1 MVAWLW
7 GLAKSLSAQI
17 NPGCCALCQLPLA
30 VPEIHFCQICLADLP
45 RLPQQC
51 IRNWAPHPNNTDACR
66 FWFCAFPWSSVSTY
80 LVQQFKFSR
89 QPELAKV
96 LAPML
101 VAHVTR
107 CYQTHNQPL
116 PDYLVAMPQ
125 TARRWRQRGYNQAG
139 LLATRVAPLVRVSYW
154 PGLLRRLDFHQQQLE
169 QHKSSAQQR
178 WQNLQT
184 GVHCTAPLQGQTIA
198 VIDDVL
204 TTGASVTAVANAL
217 RRRGAAK
224 VDAWTFAYTLPPQRD

>member
-30 VPEIHFCQICLADLP
+30 RTEIHFCQICLADLP
-45 RLPQQC
+45 RLPQQSV
-51 IRNWAPHPNNTDACR
+51 RNWGQVGAQTDACR
-66 FWFCAFPWSSVSTY
+66 YWFCAFPWHSASAY
-80 LVQQFKFSR
+80 LVHQFKFAR
-89 QPELAKV
+89 QPELARV
-96 LAPML
+96 LAPIL
-101 VAHVTR
+101 AAHVVR
-107 CYQTHNQPL
+107 CYRHYGQPL
-116 PDYLVAMPQ
+116 PDYIVAMPQ

-139 LLATRVAPLVRVSYW
+139 LLATNLAPLLEVNYW
-154 PGLLRRLDFHQQQLE
+154 PGLVRRLQHQPE

-184 GVHCTAPLQGQTIA
+184 GMHCTSQLGGETIA
-198 VIDDVL
+198 VVDDVL
-204 TTGASVTAVANAL
+204 TTGASVTAVAKAL

>member
-7 GLAKSLSAQI
+7 GLAKTLVGQI
-17 NPGCCALCQLPLA
+17 QPGCCGLCLLPLA
-30 VPEIHFCQICLADLP
+30 TTEVHFCRVCLADLP
-45 RLPQQC
+45 RFPPHS
-51 IRNWAPHPNNTDACR
+51 IRNWAPSEERTDACR
-66 FWFCAFPWSSVSTY
+66 FWFCALPWHSSARY
-80 LVQQFKFSR
+80 LIQQFKFSQ
-89 QPELAKV
+89 QPELARI
-96 LAPML
+96 LAPL
-101 VAHVTR
+101 LAAHVTR
-107 CYQTHNQPL
+107 CYQQHAQPL
-116 PDYLVAMPQ
+116 PDYIVAMPQ

-139 LLATRVAPLVRVSYW
+139 LLAANLTNLLPVSYW
-154 PGLLRRLDFHQQQLE
+154 PGLLRRLQHMPE

-184 GVHCTAPLQGQTIA
+184 GVHCTAQLKGETIA

-204 TTGASVTAVANAL
+204 TTGASVTAVAKAL